1 MDVRINWQLV
11 STALMLMNFLGT
23 IGVAVWVWLRSPS
36 EANTE
41 RLDKHDE
48 ELENLRRET
57 GDRLVAIESRLQ
69 FIPTV
74 TEMGTLQADVREV
87 KATQDAFQRE
97 LHQARLSLTRIEDFL
112 MKK

>member
-1 MDVRINWQLV
+1 MEVRINWQLV
-11 STALMLMNFLGT
+11 STALMLMNFVGT

-41 RLDKHDE
+41 RLDKHDQ
-48 ELENLRRET
+48 ELEDLRRET
-57 GDRLVAIESRLQ
+57 GERLVAIESKLE

-74 TEMGTLQADVREV
+74 NDMGTMQADVRAV

-97 LHQARLSLTRIEDFL
+97 LHQARLSLNRIEDFL